1 MIKNMLPFNVC
12 QACRDIS
19 VSLNSE
25 NGLKFLLD
33 KIKSLYAKDIHSLA
47 YIAYNK
53 FETFH
58 RSDEMSIVD
67 YFNESEPLFNQIKHC
82 YMELPTGVLTYRVL
96 KNANITQ
103 EKKLVRGT
111 LTSLT

>member
-1 MIKNMLPFNVC
+1 MLPFNVC

-67 YFNESEPLFNQIKHC
+67 YFNESEPLFNQIKH
-82 YMELPTGVLTYRVL
+82 YYIPTGVLTYRVL